1 MINIDLAFII
11 SSFIAGIL
19 TFLAPCTFPLIPA
32 YIGFITG
39 EGSIGK
45 NKNYKKDIL
54 YNGIFFVLGFTLI
67 FVLFGLF
74 AISLAKL
81 IGPNYR
87 QILSRIGAVI
97 IIFFGLNLLGVFKL
111 KFLQQTINLKFPRY
125 MTPGSKRSSFLLG
138 VSLAFGWSPCIGP
151 ILGSILTLTF
161 NVSTVYS
168 GVLMM
173 LVFSIGLAVPFI
185 LTAIFIGEFTGFIK
199 KIESATVWISK
210 LSGLILI
217 FIGVLLMTN
226 YFGYFSNKIFKW
238 FDFFNY
244 DSLLDLL

>member
-1 MINIDLAFII
+1 MINVDLAFIT
-11 SSFIAGIL
+11 SSFLAGFL

-32 YIGFITG
+32 YIGFISG
-39 EGSIGK
+39 EGAIDK

-54 YNGIFFVLGFTLI
+54 YNGIFFVLGFTVI
-67 FVLFGLF
+67 FILFGLF

-87 QILSRIGAVI
+87 QILSRLGALV
-97 IIFFGLNLLGVFKL
+97 IIFFGLNLLGVFQL
-111 KFLQQTINLKFPRY
+111 QFLQKTFNLRFPRY

-138 VSLAFGWSPCIGP
+138 LSLAFGWSPCIGP

-161 NVSTVYS
+161 NAGTLYT

-173 LVFSIGLAVPFI
+173 LVFSFGLAIPFL
-185 LTAIFIGEFTGFIK
+185 LTAIFIGEFTGLIK

-217 FIGVLLMTN
+217 FLGILLITN